1 MPKVMQDQ
9 IKSSTGTRSFS
20 TSTRRSQAE
29 LHGQGKSFDEQTAA
43 VMASM
48 ISQVNQQAEELHD
61 GIKFDPVETL
71 PKTENFRTRYDSLL
85 EQFTKLLMTDG
96 KLSRAQKVRE
106 TLGVRSLLYF
116 YVQNTW

>member
-1 MPKVMQDQ
+1 
-9 IKSSTGTRSFS
+9 
-20 TSTRRSQAE
+20 
-29 LHGQGKSFDEQTAA
+29 
-43 VMASM
+43 MASM
-48 ISQVNQQAEELHD
+48 ISQVNQQAEEFHD

-106 TLGVRSLLYF
+106 TLGGIRSLLYI
-116 YVQNTW
+116 YV